1 MIKTDVLI
9 STAIGSLP
17 SLGSIA
23 AQAKEPADAW
33 IYVPKG
39 NCQKIAGGTLNPS
52 STNVK

>member
-23 AQAKEPADAW
+23 ARAKEPADAW
-33 IYVPKG
+33 IYVPKS
-39 NCQKIAGGTLNPS
+39 NCQQIAGGTLSPPS
-52 STNVK
+52 ANVK